1 VVKGEARI
9 ACIAA
14 ASIVAKVTRDARMV
28 AYASEYPAYHLDECK
43 GYASAD
49 HIAAIREYGLTSIH
63 RKSFCGNFVETLR
76 LF

>member
-1 VVKGEARI
+1 
-9 ACIAA
+9 
-14 ASIVAKVTRDARMV
+14 V

-49 HIAAIREYGLTSIH
+49 HIAAIREHGLTSIH
-63 RKSFCGNFVETLR
+63 RKSFCGNFVETPR